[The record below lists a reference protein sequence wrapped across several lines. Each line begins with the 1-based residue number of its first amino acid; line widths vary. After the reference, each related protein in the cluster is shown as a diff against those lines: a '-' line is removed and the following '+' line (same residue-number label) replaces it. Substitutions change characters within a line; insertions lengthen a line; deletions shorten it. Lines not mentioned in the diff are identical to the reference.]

1 MSLMRGLP
9 VVEACDSSHCNRG
22 HVPCEACLLL
32 KHVTAVIATMDMS
45 LTRGLPVVEA
55 CDMEACDMRGL
66 PVDNESQDRAAR

>member
-1 MSLMRGLP
+1 M
-9 VVEACDSSHCNRG
+9 
-22 HVPCEACLLL
+22 

-66 PVDNESQDRAAR
+66 PVDTESQDRAAG